1 MLEASRLKRAAAQ
14 WVRVSATKSDALSL
28 GPHSGRRGPDARE
41 LSFGDHRCMV
51 GYTISKLKKERL
63 VFILSP
69 KYISPNKC
77 DHTEFINQSRI
88 FQSESTLLIASPGQ
102 QAL

>member
-1 MLEASRLKRAAAQ
+1 
-14 WVRVSATKSDALSL
+14 
-28 GPHSGRRGPDARE
+28 
-41 LSFGDHRCMV
+41 MV
-51 GYTISKLKKERL
+51 GHTISKLKKERL

-77 DHTEFINQSRI
+77 DHTEFINQSRN

-102 QAL
+102 QALEDVNQVLYARLHHEVFGFVKKSKE